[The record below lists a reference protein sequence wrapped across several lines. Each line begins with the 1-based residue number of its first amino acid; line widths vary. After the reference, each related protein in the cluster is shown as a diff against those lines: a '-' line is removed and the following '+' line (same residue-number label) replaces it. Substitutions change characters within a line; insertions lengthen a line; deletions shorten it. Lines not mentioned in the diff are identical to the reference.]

1 MRSFP
6 LNRRFAGCRRAFIS
20 RGLLIA
26 VVLLLAVPAIVW
38 SMRPSMPWA
47 SEEALP
53 KMQAVERG
61 EFIHDITERGNIE
74 SASNVEIRCE
84 VQALGSAGTRIL
96 EIVPEGTYVQA
107 GDVLVKL
114 DSSSLETDR
123 MKQQI
128 TAENSR
134 ALLIQAT
141 NDYNMAI
148 KARDEYLVGKFSLDE
163 QAITSELLLAKEYRR
178 RAEDYLRYSQRL
190 FEKGYVTKIQL
201 EGDKFSLT
209 KYESDQKT
217 AELKLKVLREYT
229 KVKTMADLEATI
241 NTSKAKLEAQRY
253 AHELDQQRLRLIETQ
268 IAKCIITATQ
278 PGQVVY
284 ANSNQRYNTEVI
296 VEEGALVRERQVL
309 IRLPDPKRMQVNA
322 KINEAKIAMVKVGD
336 PAIIH
341 LDAFADVELRGTVQ
355 KVNEYPA
362 PAAWYQSNVKEY
374 ETIVAIPESE
384 VQLRPGLTAEVKIRV
399 AREAEALLLPVQAVF
414 EHGNK
419 HYVVVREDKQWRAQ
433 QIEAG
438 ATNDKMVVIRSGLE
452 LGQEVVLN
460 SAAYR
465 EKVTLP
471 DLPPEP
477 HNRSMLAGGKP
488 HGSVKAVASRSG
500 KGPGRAEPAGP
511 QTLAAAVNPDKKPG
525 DKPAEPNARQSSKAQ
540 QTAETEQAFA
550 SLDKNRSGFLEKQ
563 EVPDSLQARLGSAD
577 TNHDGLIDRR
587 EFIAAFMAGSRPDPK
602 ARAERGTRP

>member
-1 MRSFP
+1 MRPFP

-26 VVLLLAVPAIVW
+26 VALLLAVPAIVW
-38 SMRPSMPWA
+38 SMRPSMPWS
-47 SEEALP
+47 SEEAMP

-61 EFIHDITERGNIE
+61 EFIHDITERGNVE

-84 VQALGSAGTRIL
+84 VQALGTAGTRIL
-96 EIVPEGTYVQA
+96 EIIPEGTYVQA

-114 DSSSLETDR
+114 DSSSLETDE

-148 KARDEYLVGKFSLDE
+148 KARDEYLEGKYALDR
-163 QAITSELLLAKEYRR
+163 QAILSERLLAEENRR
-178 RAEDYLRYSQRL
+178 RAEDYLNYTLRL
-190 FEKGYVTKIQL
+190 FEKGYATKIQL
-201 EGDKFSLT
+201 EGDRFSFT
-209 KYESDQKT
+209 KYKSDLKA
-217 AELKLKVLREYT
+217 AELKLKVLDEFT
-229 KVKTMADLEATI
+229 KVKTMADLEAGI
-241 NTSKAKLEAQRY
+241 NTAKAKLEAQRY
-253 AHELDQQRLRLIETQ
+253 AHELDQKRLSIIKSQ
-268 IAKCIITATQ
+268 IAKCVIKAPQ

-284 ANSNQRYNTEVI
+284 ANSNQRYNTEVLI
-296 VEEGALVRERQVL
+296 EEGSLVRERQVL

-341 LDAFADVELRGTVQ
+341 LDAFAEVELKGTVQ

-374 ETIVAIPESE
+374 ETIVAIPESD

-399 AREAEALLLPVQAVF
+399 ARETDALLLPVQAVF

-419 HYVVVREDKQWRAQ
+419 YYVVVRDDKQWRAQ
-433 QIEAG
+433 PIEAG
-438 ATNDKMVVIRSGLE
+438 ATNDKVVVVRSGLE

-465 EKVTLP
+465 EKVSLP
-471 DLPPEP
+471 ELLAEP
-477 HNRSMLAGGKP
+477 DNRSMLAGGKP
-488 HGSVKAVASRSG
+488 HGSVRAVAAR
-500 KGPGRAEPAGP
+500 PGRDAGRSESGGTR
-511 QTLAAAVNPDKKPG
+511 TLAAAVNPGAPRRG
-525 DKPAEPNARQSSKAQ
+525 EAPQSNARQPVPAQ
-540 QTAETEQAFA
+540 KKTETDQMF
-550 SLDKNRSGFLEKQ
+550 SRLDKNRSGFLEKQ
-563 EVPDSLQARLGSAD
+563 EVPDTLQTRLGAAD
-577 TNHDGLIDRR
+577 ANHDGLIDRR
-587 EFIAAFMAGSRPDPK
+587 EFALGMVRSQPDSK
-602 ARAERGTRP
+602 ARADRGTRP